1 MPRVPT
7 YDAFTVQPTG
17 LPTPTVPY
25 VKFDATPAANTEARL
40 TQGDAPNVPDYA
52 GRQAQL
58 SGQAL
63 ESAGLAL
70 DRMLLDAQRE
80 ANQLRVDDVLNKTK
94 EAALKLTYDKD
105 VGFLNAKGIDALDR
119 KSGMP
124 LSEEYATTL
133 QEQINGLSE
142 TLGNDAQKRAYAL
155 RANDMVTQ
163 IRGQAMSHES
173 QEFKTYALSVR
184 EGTIKTRMDEIGLN
198 YNNPEVVDN
207 AVKSIE
213 AAAYDTARLLGKSGT
228 WAEAE
233 AKRMTS
239 NAHMVAIGAAMEKN
253 DVAYADGYLK
263 KYAKQMNADD
273 ILKVQGHITKDMDG
287 RIALGVA
294 NNVMSN
300 LNPRLVTQPVDRAW
314 NIAIT
319 NKAPGADANSQ
330 PAQGVMPVLGG
341 AVVSSRFGPRRN
353 PLDVNGRQ
361 QNHDGID
368 FAAPAGSPIVASA
381 AGTVKRV
388 GKDPNGYGNF
398 VEVEHSNG
406 LVTRYAH
413 ASSINATVGQ
423 QVNAGDPIAA
433 VGSSGKSTGPHLHFE
448 VLRDG
453 KAIDPTSFLQSGG
466 AAKTQFASTL
476 KEFDGN
482 LPQTFAATYETPTA
496 VRAAMAKAEKEGGNW
511 LTYMSKETQAAV
523 NKSVAAFGAGSGN
536 YDRPT
541 LQDVHNQV
549 RQQLGPQTSPQRLKL
564 ALDESTRQFNESTAA
579 IKQREEETVSE
590 VQRTLISNGGNFSAL
605 PFNLRAALPP
615 GKFDDVMEFAGKIAK
630 GTPIQTDW
638 ALYYKLKTDPQVLG
652 GTNLMAVRDKLSDT
666 EFKNL
671 TEEQQNVRQ
680 GKEDLFT
687 RVRTIKDVLN
697 NFMRESGVDPTPKDD
712 DKKGAEKVGKI
723 WSAFEDIVRVR
734 EQATGRKMTYEEL
747 QRAAGDMFT
756 KVETY
761 GYLWN
766 STAPK
771 VLVGEKDEVVVPKA
785 DRALIID
792 ALRAAQKPINDDAI
806 EALYRQKNGIAPK
819 KAK

>member
-17 LPTPTVPY
+17 LPTPAVPY
-25 VKFDATPAANTEARL
+25 TRFDSTPAAPTEARL

-52 GRQAQL
+52 GRQAQM

-63 ESAGLAL
+63 EGAGLAL
-70 DRMLLDAQRE
+70 DRMILEAQRE
-80 ANQLRVDDVLNKTK
+80 ANQLRVDDTLNKTK
-94 EAALKLTYDKD
+94 EEELRLTYDKD
-105 VGFLNAKGIDALDR
+105 VGFLNQKGVAALDR

-124 LSEEYATTL
+124 LSEEYATAL
-133 QEQINGLSE
+133 QERINAFSE
-142 TLGNDAQKRAYAL
+142 TLGNDAQKRAYLL
-155 RANDMVTQ
+155 RANDMVTR

-184 EGTIKTRMDEIGLN
+184 EGTIKTRMNEIGLN

-213 AAAYDTARLLGKSGT
+213 AAAYDTARLLGKSAV

-233 AKRMTS
+233 ARKMTS
-239 NAHMVAIGAAMEKN
+239 NAHMVAIGSALEKN
-253 DVAYADGYLK
+253 DVAYADAYMKRYG
-263 KYAKQMNADD
+263 KQMDADD

-300 LNPRLVTQPVDRAW
+300 LNPRMVTQPVDRAW

-319 NKAPGADANSQ
+319 NKAPNGTDTSQ
-330 PAQGVMPVLGG
+330 PAQGVMPVLGATMPSSGFG
-341 AVVSSRFGPRRN
+341 ARRN
-353 PLDVNGRQ
+353 PITGTA

-368 FAAPAGSPIVASA
+368 FPAAAGSSIVASA
-381 AGTVKRV
+381 AGTIKNV
-388 GKDPNGYGNF
+388 GTDPKGYGNY
-398 VEVEHSNG
+398 VEIEHDNG
-406 LVTRYAH
+406 VVTRYAH
-413 ASSINATVGQ
+413 ASEISAKVGQ
-423 QVNAGDPIAA
+423 KVNAGDPIGA
-433 VGSSGKSTGPHLHFE
+433 VGSTGRSTGPHLHFE

-453 KAIDPTSFLQSGG
+453 KAVDPTSFLQSGG
-466 AAKTQFASTL
+466 AAKTEFAKTL

-482 LPQTFAATYETPTA
+482 LPQAYAAFFESPKA
-496 VRAAMAKAEKEGGNW
+496 VREAMGKAEKEGGNF

-523 NKSVAAFGAGSGN
+523 NKSVSSFGAGQGN
-536 YDRPT
+536 YERPT
-541 LQDVHNQV
+541 LADVHNQV
-549 RQQLGPQTSPQRLKL
+549 RQQLGPQTSPQRMRL
-564 ALDESTRQFNESTAA
+564 ALDESTRQFNEQTAA
-579 IKQREEETVSE
+579 IKQREEETVAE
-590 VQRTLISNGGNFSAL
+590 VQRTLISNGGNFAAL
-605 PFNLRAALPP
+605 PFNLRSALPP
-615 GKFDDVMEFAGKIAK
+615 GKYDDVLEFAGKIAK

-638 ALYYKLKTDPQVLG
+638 SLYYELKTNPQMLG
-652 GTNLMAVRDKLSDT
+652 STNLMALRSKLGDT

-697 NFMRESGVDPTPKDD
+697 NYMRENGVDPTPKDD

-723 WSAFEDIVRVR
+723 WSAFEDIVRER
-734 EQATGRKMTYEEL
+734 EGSVGRKMTYEEM
-747 QRAAGDMFT
+747 QKAAASMFT

-766 STAPK
+766 SDAPK
-771 VLVGEKDEVVVPKA
+771 VLVGPNDEVVVPKA
-785 DRALIID
+785 ERALIID
-792 ALRAAQKPINDDAI
+792 ALRQAQKPITDDAI